1 MRALTARAA
10 LLFLGLSL
18 ASAVHAQT
26 GVGVDVD
33 EVIDNRLSAGMQ
45 TGDLEVRVKLKGTG
59 LDRVMAARVSVKEA
73 KDDPGNALP
82 SSASA
87 NADFTPPDENNS
99 IVPLSLRHPAPARSS
114 TRVER

>member
-18 ASAVHAQT
+18 AAAVHAQT
-26 GVGVDVD
+26 GVGVDLD

-59 LDRVMAARVSVKEA
+59 LDRVMAARVAVKEA
-73 KDDPGNALP
+73 KDDRGNALL
-82 SSASA
+82 SSAFAS
-87 NADFTPPDENNS
+87 ADFTPRDENNG
-99 IVPLSLRHPAPARSS
+99 ILRLSLRQPARAA
-114 TRVER
+114 